1 MPWGVAAAAVVGLYS
16 ANKQSQAGKAGA
28 AAQTAAS
35 QYATDEQRREYDQSR
50 QDQLPFLQAGQDALG
65 RQAAFLNGDW
75 SGFENSPDYKFALD
89 QGLKLSDR
97 SAAARG
103 SLFSGGHSADLMQ
116 LGQGLATQNADNYWN
131 KLAGRAGQ
139 GQVTA
144 QNLGQLGASMATNI
158 GNNAMNGANARA
170 SSYANTANAYGNFG
184 NQLVGAIGQYYG
196 SRNTN
201 MNTYGGNPYG
211 NYYGSVG

>member
-1 MPWGVAAAAVVGLYS
+1 MPWGYAAVAVASIYS
-16 ANKQSQAGKAGA
+16 ANKQSKAGEKG
-28 AAQTAAS
+28 AQGQVAAS

-116 LGQGLATQNADNYWN
+116 LGQGLAQQNANDYWN

-144 QNLGQLGASMATNI
+144 SNLGQLGANMATNI

-170 SSYANTANAYGNFG
+170 SSYANTANAWGNAT
-184 NQLVGAIGQYYG
+184 NQLAGLVGQYYG
-196 SRNTN
+196 NRANTN
-201 MNTYGGNPYG
+201 TGQWY
-211 NYYGSVG
+211 